1 MKRNFFRCS
10 GKNFPLI
17 SEMYTCTS
25 INMIPREKDEMMCQL
40 SDSDQLQYPN
50 ELKPTAG
57 LMYRGTEVRII

>member
-25 INMIPREKDEMMCQL
+25 INMVPREKDEMMCQL

-50 ELKPTAG
+50 ELKPTAA
-57 LMYRGTEVRII
+57 